1 MESSVD
7 SEGTFVLVIME
18 PPLKIIMKRITQIL
32 AGLFTDNLMQPSL
45 RFWWIPM
52 QRTLENALR
61 FSWSLYLEPTTFRYR
76 RKPSAIY
83 SVHQSLS
90 PPCLPHH
97 SKPHS
102 YRTAEN
108 KEAILISLII
118 IYLFTLVLKKKKNEQ
133 KWCRQLV
140 FHHTLSW
147 TTEQLCL
154 HVFHVYNVL
163 YI

>member
-7 SEGTFVLVIME
+7 SEGTFVHVIME
-18 PPLKIIMKRITQIL
+18 PPLKILMERITQIL
-32 AGLFTDNLMQPSL
+32 AGLFTDNLMQPS
-45 RFWWIPM
+45 
-52 QRTLENALR
+52 LENALR
-61 FSWSLYLEPTTFRYR
+61 FSWSLYLEPTTFRYH

-108 KEAILISLII
+108 KEAILINLII
-118 IYLFTLVLKKKKNEQ
+118 IYLFTLV
-133 KWCRQLV
+133 
-140 FHHTLSW
+140 
-147 TTEQLCL
+147 
-154 HVFHVYNVL
+154 
-163 YI
+163 